1 MEKPHPPASQR
12 TEILSVDDHAPFI
25 RAPEKIRSVFLVTTA
40 AASLPLGAGIIIFG
54 WRAAMVA
61 LVGMVSCVLIERLY
75 FRVTHRPA
83 VLGRT
88 HVYLTGVLLA
98 VTLPA
103 FTLWYVVVLASVFA
117 ILIGKAVF
125 GGVGHFL
132 WQPALV
138 GRFAVAV
145 ITPVL
150 VSQSVLR
157 PNLWPVLSQENIFLG
172 DVKNVRADKDY
183 RGWRG
188 RPAPREADGFA
199 LPHPSATLGKLTR
212 GGTPPGYSALAS
224 VREEIPNRK
233 PTALTRMP
241 PISDLLLGTRP
252 GGIGETCAVVII
264 AAGLYLVYRNYVKWQ
279 LPFAFLASAAIVA
292 AVAPVRLAGPNN
304 TIEWVWIPLLS
315 EGLDVGFTYVNYQL
329 LSGAMLLAAFFL
341 ATEMTSCP
349 VTTGGQVIFG
359 VGCGVV
365 AMLLKLYLN
374 TPIPAY
380 LAVLGMNTFTP
391 TIDAIWRPRVF
402 GQKRLRWLSKF
413 SR

>member
-12 TEILSVDDHAPFI
+12 TEILPVDDHAPFL

-61 LVGMVSCVLIERLY
+61 FVSIVSCVLIERLY
-75 FRVTHRPA
+75 FRVTHSPA
-83 VLGRT
+83 LLGRT
-88 HVYLTGVLLA
+88 HAYLTGVLLA
-98 VTLPA
+98 LTLPA
-103 FTLWYVVVLASVFA
+103 FTPWYVVVLASVFA